1 METLCRL
8 SYWGLKPVKRTGADD
23 GQRPQPRSAEGR
35 QMGFTGAMTAIT
47 DSPAKFRW
55 TVADMP
61 DLTGRA
67 AIVTGANSGI
77 GFYTAQALARNGAT
91 VTLAVRDVA
100 KGERARE
107 AMGPVKG
114 EVDVWCLDLSD
125 LNSVR
130 SFAEDWSQAHPG
142 GLDLLINNAGIMA
155 IPRRESADGYEL
167 QLATNHLGHYALTG
181 LLLPALVA
189 IPNSRIVNVASGAHR
204 IARRIDFEDLM
215 GEKKYSK
222 WGAYGQSKLANL
234 LFTSQLQRRLSAN
247 DLSVNAYAAHP
258 GYAAT
263 NLQSVG
269 PAMSGSSLEGKM
281 TALANKVIAQS
292 PQMGAL
298 PTLFAA
304 TMPGLPGD
312 SYIGPSGFGE
322 MRGHPKLVDRSAA
335 AKNQGQAERLWIVSE
350 ELTGVKYPLDR

>member
-8 SYWGLKPVKRTGADD
+8 SYWGLKPVKRTGAD
-23 GQRPQPRSAEGR
+23 GRRRPQPRPAESP
-35 QMGFTGAMTAIT
+35 QMGFTGGMSPST
-47 DSPAKFRW
+47 DATRKFRW
-55 TVADMP
+55 TLTDMP
-61 DLTGRA
+61 DLTGRT

-77 GFYTAQALARNGAT
+77 GFYTAQALARNGAE
-91 VTLAVRDVA
+91 VTLAVRDIA
-100 KGERARE
+100 KGERARQV
-107 AMGPVKG
+107 MGSVEG
-114 EVDVWCLDLSD
+114 SIDVRPLDLSD
-125 LNSVR
+125 LTSVR
-130 SFAEDWSQAHPG
+130 SFSQAWSQAHPG

-167 QLATNHLGHYALTG
+167 QLATNHLGHFALTG

-189 IPNSRIVNVASGAHR
+189 IPNSRVVNVASGAHR

-215 GEKKYSK
+215 GERKYSK

-234 LFTSQLQRRLSAN
+234 LFTSELQRRLSAN
-247 DLSVNAYAAHP
+247 GLSVKAYAAHP

-269 PAMSGSSLEGKM
+269 PAMSGSSIEGKM
-281 TALANKVIAQS
+281 TAMANKVIAQS

-335 AKNQGQAERLWIVSE
+335 AKDPGQARRLWEVSE
-350 ELTGVKYPLDR
+350 DLTGVRYPLD

>member
-1 METLCRL
+1 
-8 SYWGLKPVKRTGADD
+8 
-23 GQRPQPRSAEGR
+23 
-35 QMGFTGAMTAIT
+35 MGFTGLM
-47 DSPAKFRW
+47 SPTNEASVKLRW

-61 DLTGRA
+61 DLTGRT

-77 GFYTAQALARNGAT
+77 GFYTAQALARNGAA
-91 VTLAVRDVA
+91 VTMAVRDVA

-107 AMGPVKG
+107 AMGPMKG
-114 EVDVWCLDLSD
+114 RLDIQSLDLSD
-125 LNSVR
+125 LASVR
-130 SFAEDWSQAHPG
+130 SFADAWSQAHPG

-155 IPRRESADGYEL
+155 IPRRESADGFEL
-167 QLATNHLGHYALTG
+167 QLATNHLGHFALTG

-189 IPNSRIVNVASGAHR
+189 IPNSRVVNVASGAHR

-234 LFTSQLQRRLSAN
+234 LFTSELQRRMSAN
-247 DLSVNAYAAHP
+247 GLSVNAYAAHP

-269 PAMSGSSLEGKM
+269 PAMSGSSLEAKM
-281 TALANKVIAQS
+281 TGLANKVIAQS

-335 AKNQGQAERLWIVSE
+335 AKDPAQARRLWDVSE
-350 ELTGVKYPLDR
+350 ELTGVIYPLD